1 MDLFDDYQDEVERL
15 SQEEIEAV
23 LSGED
28 HSSRPLATLIQDV
41 RVVLLE
47 DPAPEIAARHLSAMA
62 EAVAQSKPRS
72 DAVPAS
78 SNRSLRTFP
87 RRRASAMV
95 LAAALLLV
103 AGIAAAVTLPKQAT
117 QPDQDTVPSVA
128 PSLAPVPEDPT
139 SASNHGQAVSDVA
152 TDPALTGCEKGQAV
166 ADLASANAVEKRNN
180 ASQENDPC
188 SQPGSQDKQK
198 SGRPDDIP
206 AGAGNGSRG
215 RSGSHAIGGPSEN
228 GVANLG
234 AGGRGVGEDSAIGGE
249 GGSSDAGAAGGPVV
263 GAPGKGGVGG
273 GTPEE
278 LPTP

>member
-1 MDLFDDYQDEVERL
+1 MGLFDDYQDEVERL
-15 SQEEIEAV
+15 SPEEIEAV

-28 HSSRPLATLIQDV
+28 DSSRPLATLIQDV

-47 DPAPEIAARHLSAMA
+47 NPAPEIAARHLAAMA
-62 EAVAQSKPRS
+62 QAAAQSKPRL

-78 SNRSLRTFP
+78 SNRSRRTFP
-87 RRRASAMV
+87 RRRASALV

-103 AGIAAAVTLPKQAT
+103 AGIAAAVTLPKQAA
-117 QPDQDTVPSVA
+117 QPDQDTVPSMA
-128 PSLAPVPEDPT
+128 PSLAPVPEDPS

-152 TDPALTGCEKGQAV
+152 TDPTLKGCEKGQAV
-166 ADLASANAVEKRNN
+166 ADVASAKAAEKRKN

-188 SQPGSQDKQK
+188 SRAGSQGKPK

-206 AGAGNGSRG
+206 AGPGNGSRG
-215 RSGSHAIGGPSEN
+215 RSASHAVGGPSEN

-234 AGGRGVGEDSAIGGE
+234 AGGQGAGEDSDRGG
-249 GGSSDAGAAGGPVV
+249 AGGPVV
-263 GAPGKGGVGG
+263 GGPGKGGVGG
-273 GTPEE
+273 GTPEK

>member
-15 SQEEIEAV
+15 SPEEIEAV

-47 DPAPEIAARHLSAMA
+47 DPAPEIASRHLAAMA
-62 EAVAQSKPRS
+62 EAAAQSKPRS

-78 SNRSLRTFP
+78 SNRSLRTLP
-87 RRRASAMV
+87 RRRASALV

-103 AGIAAAVTLPKQAT
+103 SGIAAAVTLPKQAA

-128 PSLAPVPEDPT
+128 PSLAPAPEDPS
-139 SASNHGQAVSDVA
+139 SASNHGQAVRDVA

-166 ADLASANAVEKRNN
+166 ADVASAKADEKRKN

-188 SQPGSQDKQK
+188 SRAESQGNPK

-206 AGAGNGSRG
+206 AGPGSGSRG
-215 RSGSHAIGGPSEN
+215 RSASHAVGGPSEN

-234 AGGRGVGEDSAIGGE
+234 AGGQGAGEDSDRGGA
-249 GGSSDAGAAGGPVV
+249 DAGGAGVPVV
-263 GAPGKGGVGG
+263 GGPGKGGIGG

-278 LPTP
+278 FPTP

>member
-15 SQEEIEAV
+15 SPEEIEAV

-47 DPAPEIAARHLSAMA
+47 DPAPEIAARHLAAMA
-62 EAVAQSKPRS
+62 VAAEQSMPRS
-72 DAVPAS
+72 AAVPAS
-78 SNRSLRTFP
+78 SSRSFRTFP
-87 RRRASAMV
+87 GRRASALG

-103 AGIAAAVTLPKQAT
+103 AGIAAAVTLPKQAA

-128 PSLAPVPEDPT
+128 PSLVPVPEDPS

-166 ADLASANAVEKRNN
+166 ADVASANADEKRKN

-188 SQPGSQDKQK
+188 SRAGSQGTLQ

-206 AGAGNGSRG
+206 AGPGTGSRG
-215 RSGSHAIGGPSEN
+215 RSGSHATGAPSEN
-228 GVANLG
+228 GVKNLG
-234 AGGRGVGEDSAIGGE
+234 AGGQGAGEDSGRGG
-249 GGSSDAGAAGGPVV
+249 AGGPAV

-273 GTPEE
+273 GAPEE